1 MLQVSSPRRF
11 ASEHFING
19 FSGKNYEEA
28 IKAAE
33 EWATREKK
41 ELVAYFCQKAF
52 GKSILVSYRVVHNE
66 SDAG

>member
-1 MLQVSSPRRF
+1 MLQVSSLNDF
-11 ASEHFING
+11 SFNNLING

-52 GKSILVSYRVVHNE
+52 GKSILVSYKE
-66 SDAG
+66 AK

>member
-1 MLQVSSPRRF
+1 MLQVSSPNKF
-11 ASEHFING
+11 ADDHFING

-33 EWATREKK
+33 EWATRERK

-52 GKSILVSYRVVHNE
+52 DKSILVSYKENE
-66 SDAG
+66 NEQ